1 MLVLS
6 LIFCICCL
14 QLETYPGRD
23 RLAKDLNLDPQATS
37 SGPLLAR
44 VVQQACQAVT
54 PNASTSRQLKFIDPV
69 PSSLGVSSSGL
80 SQLPTTTISD
90 TTRTTTAIGSTA
102 ANSFSQAT
110 PTLHYSSAQIGT
122 STGLGSRQEGD
133 SQHFSHNFAQSQLN
147 DKHFKQPA
155 VGLNTNENSN
165 SDIGQEVGLA
175 SQLRSGLSIT
185 SGVEGL
191 GLGLAP
197 LHSQGAYAELGETF
211 VNSADSSLD
220 VDKLINASI
229 DSERLR
235 GLLKPSAG
243 GGAMDELSRD
253 ELDDFFDSS
262 LPSALQDSKD
272 DDQLRLGGAWNNRVF
287 ST

>member
-1 MLVLS
+1 MV
-6 LIFCICCL
+6 FCCL

-23 RLAKDLNLDPQATS
+23 KLAKDLSLDPQAAS
-37 SGPLLAR
+37 SGPLLAY
-44 VVQQACQAVT
+44 VVRQAHQALAPAT
-54 PNASTSRQLKFIDPV
+54 STSRQLKFTDPL
-69 PSSLGVSSSGL
+69 PSSLGVSSSGP
-80 SQLPTTTISD
+80 SQLPTTAGSD
-90 TTRTTTAIGSTA
+90 TTRTTTAISSTA
-102 ANSFSQAT
+102 ANSLYSQAT
-110 PTLHYSSAQIGT
+110 PTLHSTAQINT
-122 STGLGSRQEGD
+122 STGLGTRQEGD

-165 SDIGQEVGLA
+165 SDVGQEARLA

-220 VDKLINASI
+220 VDKLINTST

-235 GLLKPSAG
+235 GLLKPLAG

-272 DDQLRLGGAWNNRVF
+272 EDQLRSG